1 MMEETVAFGE
11 VDNVDMYGVHE
22 LECILHAEVEPLQVS
37 VAVCV
42 VSHETVEGVIGP
54 HSHLVQICSLE
65 VRIEG
70 QDRLGCVSVERD
82 DLALRICDRAGLR
95 RAATRARID
104 RSLQICGGGQGSLL
118 HDSISSTGVATII
131 FSIRILSCRSSSD

>member
-42 VSHETVEGVIGP
+42 VPHEAVEGVIGP
-54 HSHLVQICSLE
+54 NPHLVQICRLE

-70 QDRLGCVSVERD
+70 QDRLGRVGVERH
-82 DLALRICDRAGLR
+82 DLALRIGDRAGLR
-95 RAATRARID
+95 AAARACID
-104 RSLQICGGGQGSLL
+104 RGFQICCGGQRTLL
-118 HDSISSTGVATII
+118 HDSIPCTRVATII
-131 FSIRILSCRSSSD
+131 FCIRILSCRSSSD

>member
-11 VDNVDMYGVHE
+11 VDNVDMYSVHE

-42 VSHETVEGVIGP
+42 VSHEAVEGVVGP
-54 HSHLVQICSLE
+54 HAHLVQICCLE

-70 QDRLGCVSVERD
+70 QDRLGRVSVERH
-82 DLALRICDRAGLR
+82 DLALCICDRGGLR
-95 RAATRARID
+95 PGARAGID
-104 RSLQICGGGQGSLL
+104 RCFQICGGCQRTLL
-118 HDSISSTGVATII
+118 HDSIPCTRVATVI
-131 FSIRILSCRSSSD
+131 FGIRVLSCRSSSD